1 MVGLFKCCSDVL
13 FLSKWAILGQ
23 NKLWSDSLPIKIW
36 LCETTGTDIRNFW
49 KFLMC
54 FEEVDTVR
62 LMLTGSL
69 KKEQINRQ
77 KMLWQKCYKIGGVV
91 SLLCQEKWRS
101 GCKGGMCIQRPRNSI
116 IVLYLDLKDTL
127 CMQGRLDLCKGVT

>member
-1 MVGLFKCCSDVL
+1 
-13 FLSKWAILGQ
+13 
-23 NKLWSDSLPIKIW
+23 
-36 LCETTGTDIRNFW
+36 
-49 KFLMC
+49 MC

-91 SLLCQEKWRS
+91 SLLCQEK
-101 GCKGGMCIQRPRNSI
+101 
-116 IVLYLDLKDTL
+116 
-127 CMQGRLDLCKGVT
+127 